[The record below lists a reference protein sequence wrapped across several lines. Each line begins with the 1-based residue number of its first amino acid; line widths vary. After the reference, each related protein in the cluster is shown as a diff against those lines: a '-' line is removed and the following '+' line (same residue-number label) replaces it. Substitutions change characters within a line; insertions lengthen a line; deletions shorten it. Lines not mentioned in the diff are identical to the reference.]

1 MWIKTSL
8 IALGLV
14 GAMTAGTP
22 APTLA
27 QVCTSGLA
35 VLG

>member
-8 IALGLV
+8 IALGLA

-22 APTLA
+22 HQPWLR
-27 QVCTSGLA
+27 VCTSGLP